1 MLANNDLSTN
11 ITQERVKH
19 MQNTAEEYLKSK
31 TNEIVIANVTDVNTV
46 LKVFKNLYNDLEAA
60 RTEDQKN
67 IYQQAYEDALANFQA
82 AAHASSSIISAKVKK
97 NIIAK

>member
-19 MQNTAEEYLKSK
+19 MQNTAEEYLKNK
-31 TNEIVIANVTDVNTV
+31 TNEIVIANVTDINTV

-67 IYQQAYEDALANFQA
+67 IYKQAYADALANFEA
-82 AAHASSSIISAKVKK
+82 AANSSNSLISMKVEWK
-97 NIIAK
+97 